1 MAGAAVS
8 DCRTTASVSA
18 ERFRGPG
25 STTRPSSN
33 DHDRL
38 GSTAAR
44 TPSIVAPSE
53 AVAWHAAARRR
64 HIILSLADRPWD
76 GQQVLRI
83 FSGPDRPR
91 LRLKTKPVHRPEVN
105 GGDHAC
111 IHDALLAIWQ
121 KLEDVEI
128 QSRVPELEPP
138 KLEVLPSPQQRVIE
152 VEEEPTEEV
161 SGIIMGFEE
170 QKARENETEDVD
182 A

>member
-1 MAGAAVS
+1 MAGDATDFHFWVNNPDFRLFKEEDPNNPEWCTVAAPLVEWG
-8 DCRTTASVSA
+8 D
-18 ERFRGPG
+18 
-25 STTRPSSN
+25 N
-33 DHDRL
+33 LIDRL
-38 GSTAAR
+38 RQDPLPGKIGFAKWKLLDRYAR
-44 TPSIVAPSE
+44 
-53 AVAWHAAARRR
+53 
-64 HIILSLADRPWD
+64 LYY
-76 GQQVLRI
+76 
-83 FSGPDRPR
+83 
-91 LRLKTKPVHRPEVN
+91 KTKPVHRPEVN